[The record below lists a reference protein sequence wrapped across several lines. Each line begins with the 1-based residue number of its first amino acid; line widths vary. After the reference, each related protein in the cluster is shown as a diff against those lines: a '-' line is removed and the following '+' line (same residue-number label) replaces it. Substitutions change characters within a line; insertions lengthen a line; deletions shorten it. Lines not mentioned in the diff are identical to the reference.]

1 MGVEPE
7 QDPTYLAF
15 QRALG
20 FDDNDL
26 RSVVAQRKLALARR
40 WQYML
45 PELTARHT
53 ANERGIDE
61 NYLSRG
67 ASSSGHRAVDQG
79 DELARHSLALGAGQN
94 DYATG
99 ITDLDSELARSL
111 ATNQRKLAEEGLA
124 ARSRLALDVANATPT
139 TAPAPMAATAP
150 LAAAVAQAAPAPAR
164 AVAKAPVT
172 LPGKTKAKAKAAPTT
187 YGMMQ

>member
-1 MGVEPE
+1 MPSVEPE

-45 PELTARHT
+45 PQLTAQHT
-53 ANERGIDE
+53 SNERGIDN

-67 ASSSGHRAVDQG
+67 ASTSGHRAMDQG
-79 DELARHSLALGAGQN
+79 DELARHALAIGAGQN

-99 ITDLDSELARSL
+99 LTDLDADLARSL

-124 ARSRLALDVANATPT
+124 ARSRLAMDVAAATPT
-139 TAPAPMAATAP
+139 TAPAP
-150 LAAAVAQAAPAPAR
+150 LAAAVAQAAPLAAPAAPAPPVVR
-164 AVAKAPVT
+164 TTAKVAA
-172 LPGKTKAKAKAAPTT
+172 KAKAKAAPTT